1 MKYSPPTLGAR
12 INTVV
17 PKAPILCFIFL
28 SALLKIRIREFKL
41 VHQFVNR
48 GRRSLCGN
56 ELRFSVLC
64 MLISLLQVILFV
76 AVMGATLPGEVI
88 LLTVLAPHNLHDF
101 ILLSDRAEQAAFYL
115 LRPRQSL
122 S

>member
-76 AVMGATLPGEVI
+76 AVMGATLPNFELRVLDSEYDSIFVI
-88 LLTVLAPHNLHDF
+88 NADTPVT
-101 ILLSDRAEQAAFYL
+101 R
-115 LRPRQSL
+115 
-122 S
+122 